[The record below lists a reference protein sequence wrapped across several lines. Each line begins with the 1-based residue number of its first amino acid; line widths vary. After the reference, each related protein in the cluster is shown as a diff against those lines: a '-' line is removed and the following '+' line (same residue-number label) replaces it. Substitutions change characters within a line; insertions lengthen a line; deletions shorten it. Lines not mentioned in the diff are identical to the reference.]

1 MGKRALGSLLIC
13 SAVGIAINIPSRGVP
28 LLIRVL
34 LLFGF
39 VFSFSTSLNAQP
51 ASDAANSPEHVQS
64 RIQRAR
70 ALIAAHQLETAASE
84 LESVRASTQDFATRN
99 ITSVMLMSIYL
110 EAGNY
115 TRAEALLEESFR
127 SRAVQN
133 GDSVRTYF
141 ALAGQA
147 VNGTRS
153 HLARYRTFGINTTD
167 TSLPAEAVSDLER
180 LRSFLERMIAQ
191 AKEISDERKAY
202 DSLSLLEDVLGIRL
216 SLARDMDD
224 QNRWQTKYA
233 SARELLASQ
242 TQIASLDAVSVLPP
256 GKQSLTKVSSPSPYS
271 TRRLPEA
278 TEAAQNDEPVK
289 PQPMQSASDNNI
301 GAQQSLPSSDVP
313 VSDAGSLNA
322 KATKRVVPA
331 YPDLAKQAGAVGL
344 VRVHVIVDENGK
356 VVKVSHSEGPV
367 LLRQVAEDA
376 ARQWFFE
383 TSSSESPPTRLSGYI
398 DFNFTL

>member
-1 MGKRALGSLLIC
+1 MLRF
-13 SAVGIAINIPSRGVP
+13 
-28 LLIRVL
+28 L
-34 LLFGF
+34 LLFAIF
-39 VFSFSTSLNAQP
+39 FSFLTGLNAQ
-51 ASDAANSPEHVQS
+51 SSTDSANPPETIQS

-99 ITSVMLMSIYL
+99 VTSVMLMSIYL

-115 TRAEALLEESFR
+115 GRAEALLEESFR

-133 GDSVRTYF
+133 GGSVRTYF

-167 TSLPAEAVSDLER
+167 ASLPAEALSDLDR
-180 LRSFLERMIAQ
+180 LRSFLERMIVQ
-191 AKEISDERKAY
+191 AKEISNERKAY

-216 SLARDMDD
+216 SLARDMED
-224 QNRWQTKYA
+224 QNKWQSEYA
-233 SARELLASQ
+233 GARKLLASQ
-242 TQIASLDAVSVLPP
+242 THVASLGAVSALLSEKP
-256 GKQSLTKVSSPSPYS
+256 SLSTGSSSSPYS
-271 TRRLPEA
+271 TRRSPAA
-278 TEAAQNDEPVK
+278 TDAEKNDEHPK
-289 PQPMQSASDNNI
+289 TQPSQSSSEDGASPQPT
-301 GAQQSLPSSDVP
+301 LPSSEAP

-356 VVKVSHSEGPV
+356 VVKVSRSEGPV

-383 TSSSESPPTRLSGYI
+383 ATTSENRPTRMSGYI